1 MKWIKSLVII
11 LILIFSAI
19 LYHRYFRAQP
29 PVKENPKFSK
39 EQVKITPQKVRIKKA
54 FIGELTKYITASG
67 ISEAVQEVQIKSLIP
82 GKIVQVLVQDGQKV
96 EEGELILEIDDRE
109 YRYALQEARG
119 NLLKAQMNYALRK
132 EDNRKELNTDTSVV
146 NFPLREKYLKAR
158 EEYEQDIINEKEFNR
173 VKREYEIALIFA
185 GQKQDEMIAQES
197 GLTAAEAQF
206 ERAKY
211 QLENCQI
218 RAPFAGVIAA
228 VSVHAGDIVS
238 VGEPLMKLV
247 DLHLL
252 KLKLQVLESD
262 IGDVKENEFIQARFS
277 AFSDTTFPGRIIGIN
292 PAIQPDSRTC
302 TVIALVKNPDFLLKS
317 GMFATARL
325 VVNRYKNRLL
335 VPREAVIVRDQKKL
349 VFIVREEKA
358 FWCYVDTG
366 LENDDFIEIL
376 GSAFDLKAGEP
387 VIVEGHFALAHNAPV
402 EIVK

>member
-1 MKWIKSLVII
+1 M
-11 LILIFSAI
+11 
-19 LYHRYFRAQP
+19 
-29 PVKENPKFSK
+29 
-39 EQVKITPQKVRIKKA
+39 RIKKA